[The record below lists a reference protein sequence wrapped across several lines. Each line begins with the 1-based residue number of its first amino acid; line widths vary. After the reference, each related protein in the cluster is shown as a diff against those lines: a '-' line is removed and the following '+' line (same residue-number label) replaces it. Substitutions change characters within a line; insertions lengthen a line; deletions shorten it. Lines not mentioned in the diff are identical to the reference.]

1 MFQKFR
7 HFSQLSRTE
16 KCLFV
21 EALATLAVL
30 RLLLLLFSFKRLTRS
45 LTKQKQKDGITLL
58 PFSTMQTGL
67 AISNAIYRAANNTP
81 WESTCL
87 VQALSAHR
95 MLLKR
100 GIPGVFYLGVM
111 KEKTANKKI
120 KAHAWTEV
128 GERIITGSAGY
139 EKFSIIAVYTWG
151 KK

>member
-7 HFSQLSRTE
+7 QFFQLSRTE

-21 EALATLAVL
+21 EAFITLAII
-30 RLLLLLFSFKRLTRS
+30 RSLLLLLPFKQLTHPLTRQN
-45 LTKQKQKDGITLL
+45 QKEGITLL

-67 AISNAIYRAANNTP
+67 AVSRAIYRAANNTP
-81 WESTCL
+81 WESACL

-100 GIPGVFYLGVM
+100 DIPGIFYLGVM
-111 KEKTANKKI
+111 KDNVEDCQI

-128 GERIITGSAGY
+128 GERIITGKAGY
-139 EKFSIIAVYTWG
+139 EKYNVIAVYTWG
-151 KK
+151 NK